1 MPLPV
6 TVLTSMDPVLRDSAT
21 ATALWGGPGTVLL
34 RYDLAPGRLH
44 RLAAAF
50 DHVLED
56 VEVPLEH
63 ACLGCALREDV
74 LPAVAALARAG
85 RVRHLVLALPVAA
98 EPLAVLQALT
108 LGTDGGDDLADLV
121 TVTGVVAVTHG
132 PGLLE
137 DLLGDELVVDAGG
150 AETERAVGEVLA
162 HQLDEADLVLV
173 DGELPA
179 RSAVLL
185 DHVTAP
191 GCVVAD
197 LLAADAADV
206 LAPRR
211 LATPGRTAEPLR
223 RSDLRAARPSGADD
237 RLGVFT
243 LDLRTTAPLHPGR
256 LLAEIE
262 AVGAG
267 RLRARGF
274 FWVPSR
280 PDVVCAW
287 DGAGGQLS
295 IGTIGTWDARRGERP
310 RTRLVVTGVDEG
322 DAERVSAAFE
332 RILATPAESAA
343 WTAPQDGLE
352 PWLGDR

>member
-1 MPLPV
+1 MSLPV

-21 ATALWGGPGTVLL
+21 AAALWGRPGAVLL

-44 RLAAAF
+44 RLAATVER
-50 DHVLED
+50 VLED
-56 VEVPLEH
+56 VRVPVEH

-74 LPAVAALARAG
+74 LPTVAALARAG
-85 RVRHLVLALPVAA
+85 TAEHLVLALPAAA

-108 LGTDGGDDLADLV
+108 HGVDGPDALADLV
-121 TVTGVVAVTHG
+121 AVAGVVSVVHG

-137 DLLGDELVVDAGG
+137 DLLGDELVPG
-150 AETERAVGEVLA
+150 ADGEEGERAVGEVLA

-173 DGELPA
+173 DGDLPA

-197 LLAADAADV
+197 LLAVDASDV

-211 LATPGRTAEPLR
+211 LATPGLAAEPLR
-223 RSDLRAARPSGADD
+223 RSDLRAVRPSGARD

-243 LDLRTTAPLHPGR
+243 LDLHTPAPLHPGR
-256 LLAEIE
+256 LLEEIE

-267 RLRARGF
+267 RLRARGY

-295 IGTIGTWDARRGERP
+295 IGTIGTWDGRRGERP

-322 DAERVSAAFE
+322 DADRVSAAFE
-332 RILATPAESAA
+332 RILATPAESTA
-343 WTAPQDGLE
+343 WTAPEDGLE

>member
-1 MPLPV
+1 M
-6 TVLTSMDPVLRDSAT
+6 
-21 ATALWGGPGTVLL
+21 
-34 RYDLAPGRLH
+34 
-44 RLAAAF
+44 
-50 DHVLED
+50 LED
-56 VEVPLEH
+56 VDVPLEH

-74 LPAVAALARAG
+74 LPTVAAIARAG
-85 RVRHLVLALPVAA
+85 RAERLVLALPVTA

-108 LGTDGGDDLADLV
+108 LGTDGADDLADLV
-121 TVTGVVAVTHG
+121 AVAGVVSVVHG
-132 PGLLE
+132 PGLLD
-137 DLLGDELVVDAGG
+137 DLLGDELITDGDG
-150 AETERAVGEVLA
+150 EETDRAVGEVLA

-179 RSAVLL
+179 RSSVLL

-197 LLAADAADV
+197 LLAVDAPDL

-211 LATPGRTAEPLR
+211 LATSVAAEPLR

-243 LDLRTTAPLHPGR
+243 LDLRTPAAFHPGR
-256 LLAEIE
+256 LLEEIE

-322 DAERVSAAFE
+322 DAERVSAPSSASSPPPP
-332 RILATPAESAA
+332 RAPRGPRRRTAWSPGSGTADPGARPLARVENTLSALRTRFPRAEGVFSAPLRA
-343 WTAPQDGLE
+343 RGGVAA
-352 PWLGDR
+352 R

>member
-1 MPLPV
+1 MGLPV

-21 ATALWGGPGTVLL
+21 AAALWGEPGTALL
-34 RYDLAPGRLH
+34 RYDLLPGALH
-44 RLAAAF
+44 RLVTEF
-50 DHVLED
+50 GGVVED
-56 VEVPLEH
+56 VTVPLEH

-74 LPAVAALARAG
+74 LPTVAAIARSG
-85 RVRHLVLALPVAA
+85 RFTRLVLALPVAA
-98 EPLAVLQALT
+98 EPLAALQALAH
-108 LGTDGGDDLADLV
+108 GVDGGDDLADLV
-121 TVTGVVAVTHG
+121 TVGGVVSVVGG
-132 PGLLE
+132 PGLLD
-137 DLLGDELVVDAGG
+137 DLLGDELLADGD
-150 AETERAVGEVLA
+150 RAVGEVLA

-173 DGELPA
+173 DGTLPQ

-191 GCVVAD
+191 GCTVAD
-197 LLAADAADV
+197 LLAADAADL

-211 LATPGRTAEPLR
+211 VATAEPLR
-223 RSDLRAARPSGADD
+223 RSDLRAVRPSGAGD

-243 LDLRTTAPLHPGR
+243 LDLRTPAPLHPQR
-256 LLAEIE
+256 LLDEIE

-267 RLRARGF
+267 RLRARGV

-280 PDVVCAW
+280 PDVACAW

-295 IGTIGTWDARRGERP
+295 IGAIGQWDTPGGERP

-322 DAERVSAAFE
+322 DAERVSAAFA
-332 RILATPAESAA
+332 RILATPAETRG
-343 WTAPQDGLE
+343 WTAREDGLE

>member
-1 MPLPV
+1 MRLPV
-6 TVLTSMDPVLRDSAT
+6 TLLTSMDPVLRDSAT
-21 ATALWGGPGTVLL
+21 AAALWGGPGTVLL
-34 RYDLAPGRLH
+34 RYDLAPDRLH
-44 RLAAAF
+44 RLAAEF
-50 DHVLED
+50 DRVLED
-56 VEVPLEH
+56 VDVPLEH

-74 LPAVAALARAG
+74 LPTVAAIARAG
-85 RVRHLVLALPVAA
+85 RAERLVLALPVTA

-108 LGTDGGDDLADLV
+108 LGTDGPDDLADLV
-121 TVTGVVAVTHG
+121 AVAGVVSVVHG
-132 PGLLE
+132 PGLLD
-137 DLLGDELVVDAGG
+137 DLLGDELITDGDG
-150 AETERAVGEVLA
+150 EETDRAVGEVLA

-179 RSAVLL
+179 RSSVLL

-197 LLAADAADV
+197 LLAVDAPDL

-211 LATPGRTAEPLR
+211 LATSVAAEPLR

-243 LDLRTTAPLHPGR
+243 LDLRTPAAFHPGR
-256 LLAEIE
+256 LLEEIE

-343 WTAPQDGLE
+343 WTAPEDGLE